1 MTNIVTNDSSQQCGQ
16 GTANRAGVEHQ
27 GGVRRVQDNDISPAL
42 TISGLSKTFPGTK
55 ALDSVDLTVH
65 PGQIHALI
73 GQNGSGK
80 STVVKI
86 LAGYH
91 EPDAGARAEVKGVPF
106 ELGSASA
113 ALNAGLRFVHQDLG
127 LVETMTVAENFHMGD
142 TSFSLGRVRKADD
155 RKTAR
160 AALERL
166 GYDIDPSAV
175 IGTLAESERTAV
187 GLARAL
193 YASDTAL
200 PFHLLVLDE
209 VTASLPGAEAQ
220 RLFAALRRI
229 AATGTAIL
237 FISHHLDEVLDLC
250 DQVTVL
256 RDGKLVDSVVVAGL
270 SGEQLAELL
279 LGRRLQAEL
288 AAHTR
293 VEVEQTS
300 PTMRVSQLAGM
311 TLAPFDF
318 ELFPGEVLGIAG
330 LTGSGRDEIASLIG
344 GRIPR
349 SGTISIDGKSVKSN
363 DPRAAIDA
371 GICMVPADRAGLA
384 LFPLYTVRENLTIAD
399 LDPFFQGGRMRPGD
413 EVSHAKEW
421 ISEMDVR
428 PARHDAVIGELSGG
442 NQQKVVIARWLRV
455 APRVFVLDEPTQGV
469 DVGSKADIH
478 RLIDQAVSR
487 GASVIVASSDSSE
500 LERLCTRVIILQRG
514 EVSAHLRGNEI
525 HQDRIEELQLLP
537 LAQSAS

>member
-1 MTNIVTNDSSQQCGQ
+1 M
-16 GTANRAGVEHQ
+16 
-27 GGVRRVQDNDISPAL
+27 QDNDNSPAL

-55 ALDSVDLTVH
+55 ALDSVDLTVRA
-65 PGQIHALI
+65 GEIHALI

-91 EPDAGARAEVKGVPF
+91 EPDDGGVAAVNGVPF
-106 ELGSASA
+106 QLGSAPA
-113 ALNAGLRFVHQDLG
+113 ALAAGLRFVHQDLG
-127 LVETMTVAENFHMGD
+127 LIETMTVAENFRLGV
-142 TSFSLGRVRKADD
+142 TSFSLGRVRRADD
-155 RKTAR
+155 RAD
-160 AALERL
+160 AQQALEKL
-166 GYDIDPSAV
+166 GYDIHPDMSIAV
-175 IGTLAESERTAV
+175 LAESERTAV

-193 YASDTAL
+193 YAADTSV
-200 PFHLLVLDE
+200 PFQLLVLDE

-229 AATGTAIL
+229 AAAGTAIL

-256 RDGKLVDSVVVAGL
+256 RDGKLVASVPVSGL

-293 VEVEQTS
+293 IEVEQTT
-300 PTMRVSQLAGM
+300 PTMQVSQLSGS

-318 ELFPGEVLGIAG
+318 ELYPGEVLGIAG

-349 SGTISIDGKSVKSN
+349 SGTIYVKGILVKGN

-384 LFPLYTVRENLTIAD
+384 LFPLYSVRENLTIAD
-399 LDPFFQGGRMRPGD
+399 LDPFFSGGRLRQRQ
-413 EVSHAKEW
+413 EVAHAKQW
-421 ISEMDVR
+421 ITEMDVR
-428 PARHDAVIGELSGG
+428 PARHEAIIGELSGG

-514 EVSAHLRGNEI
+514 EVSAELQGDQI

-537 LAQSAS
+537 LASTAS